1 MVNIYELLNRII
13 VNKRYSLSPNLFIEA
28 DRTELSEEERSI
40 FDLLKNIVSLRTK
53 IHNDGIEFHPMFV
66 MADGSRTFSI
76 EDISEDDY
84 LILHSL
90 KLEKM
95 PLILRALIADILWTN
110 KKEFSAAKIAA
121 NAYWELFTLWYRDD
135 DNVGTIDIIRRAVCI
150 SAQTKQTLLFEKI
163 QGWFVD
169 FLEKKAA
176 NNDGFF
182 ALRVME
188 LFFGQKNFDVSIF
201 LPVLDDLI
209 DGNSDNI
216 AKVEQAYKLKT
227 ECLFKLKRK
236 EDAIKNNNLLA
247 DYYLEFAEKI
257 FKKDIQGALRAVNF
271 YQKGIMLY
279 RNNGESDK
287 ADAAHKRLVE
297 IQKEIPKIMVPFS
310 VELDIKGVIDN
321 LKANMEGLS
330 FEECVIRLTQM
341 FVFEKQEDIKKRVI
355 EEFKD
360 NPISHLFGT
369 SLINAQGQTVLA
381 LHPLDIHDPE
391 KDPKLMELHMYQ
403 NALEKQKVA
412 GDIWVKNALII
423 IRDKFVI
430 DKSMVEFLV
439 KDNPIIPDGRE
450 RIFQSGLYMFLNG
463 DYYEALHIL
472 APQVENLFRNIAR
485 EVGGLTV
492 TLEKDGS
499 SMEKV
504 LSSILSLP
512 ELVDCYDNDIL
523 FTFRGLLNE
532 QAGANIRNEIAHG
545 IISEYACS
553 TGVCLYFG
561 VAVIKLLSLTSA
573 SCYQIL
579 LNSDKLSQY
588 EKEYF
593 TKIISATA
601 NEVELT
607 SSLERLSKMLA
618 SHYDKAPVIII
629 DEYDPGII
637 LEFKW
642 KEKLSDVELEKWS
655 NEALKQIGELR
666 YDSEMK
672 EDGITEILKFGIAFS
687 GKKVCVRTE

>member
-40 FDLLKNIVSLRTK
+40 FDLLKNIVSLGTK

-110 KKEFSAAKIAA
+110 KKEFNAAKIAA
-121 NAYWELFTLWYRDD
+121 NAYWELFTFWYRDD

-216 AKVEQAYKLKT
+216 AKVEQAYRLKT

-360 NPISHLFGT
+360 NPISHLFGK

-579 LNSDKLSQY
+579 KNS
-588 EKEYF
+588 
-593 TKIISATA
+593 
-601 NEVELT
+601 
-607 SSLERLSKMLA
+607 
-618 SHYDKAPVIII
+618 
-629 DEYDPGII
+629 
-637 LEFKW
+637 
-642 KEKLSDVELEKWS
+642 EKLKHFEMPRKD
-655 NEALKQIGELR
+655 ALKVIH
-666 YDSEMK
+666 
-672 EDGITEILKFGIAFS
+672 
-687 GKKVCVRTE
+687 

>member
-1 MVNIYELLNRII
+1 MVNIYELLNRSI

-28 DRTELSEEERSI
+28 DRIELSEEEKSI
-40 FDLLKNIVSLRTK
+40 FDLLKNIVSLGTK
-53 IHNDGIEFHPMFV
+53 IHDDGIEFHPMFV

-110 KKEFSAAKIAA
+110 KKEFSAAKTAA
-121 NAYWELFTLWYRDD
+121 DAYWKLFMLWYTDE
-135 DNVGTIDIIRRAVCI
+135 DNVGTIDMIRRAVCI
-150 SAQTKQTLLFEKI
+150 SVQTKQTTLYNEI
-163 QGWFVD
+163 QEWFNEFID
-169 FLEKKAA
+169 TKAA
-176 NNDGFF
+176 SAEGFF
-182 ALRVME
+182 SLKIME
-188 LFFGQKNFDVSIF
+188 LFFKQKNFDVFII
-201 LPVLDDLI
+201 LKVLDDLI

-360 NPISHLFGT
+360 NPISHLFGK

-430 DKSMVEFLV
+430 DKSMVGFLV

-579 LNSDKLSQY
+579 KNS
-588 EKEYF
+588 
-593 TKIISATA
+593 
-601 NEVELT
+601 
-607 SSLERLSKMLA
+607 
-618 SHYDKAPVIII
+618 
-629 DEYDPGII
+629 
-637 LEFKW
+637 
-642 KEKLSDVELEKWS
+642 EKLKHFEMPRKD
-655 NEALKQIGELR
+655 ALKVIH
-666 YDSEMK
+666 
-672 EDGITEILKFGIAFS
+672 
-687 GKKVCVRTE
+687 

>member
-1 MVNIYELLNRII
+1 MVNIYELLNRSI

-28 DRTELSEEERSI
+28 DRIELSEEEKSI
-40 FDLLKNIVSLRTK
+40 FDLLKNIVSLGTK
-53 IHNDGIEFHPMFV
+53 IHDDGIEFHPMFV

-110 KKEFSAAKIAA
+110 KKEFSAAKTAA
-121 NAYWELFTLWYRDD
+121 DAYWKLFMLWYTDE
-135 DNVGTIDIIRRAVCI
+135 DNVGTIDMIRRAVCI
-150 SAQTKQTLLFEKI
+150 SVQTKQTTLYNEI
-163 QGWFVD
+163 QEWFNEFID
-169 FLEKKAA
+169 TKAA
-176 NNDGFF
+176 SAEGFF
-182 ALRVME
+182 SLKIME
-188 LFFGQKNFDVSIF
+188 LFFKQKNFDVFII
-201 LPVLDDLI
+201 LKVLDDLI

-360 NPISHLFGT
+360 NPISHLFGK

-579 LNSDKLSQY
+579 KNS
-588 EKEYF
+588 
-593 TKIISATA
+593 
-601 NEVELT
+601 
-607 SSLERLSKMLA
+607 
-618 SHYDKAPVIII
+618 
-629 DEYDPGII
+629 
-637 LEFKW
+637 
-642 KEKLSDVELEKWS
+642 EKLKHFEMPRKD
-655 NEALKQIGELR
+655 ALKVIH
-666 YDSEMK
+666 
-672 EDGITEILKFGIAFS
+672 
-687 GKKVCVRTE
+687 

>member
-13 VNKRYSLSPNLFIEA
+13 VNKRYSLSSNLFIEA
-28 DRTELSEEERSI
+28 DRSTLSEKEKSI
-40 FDLLKNIVSLRTK
+40 FDLLKNIVSLGTK
-53 IHNDGIEFHPMFV
+53 IHDDRIEFHPMFV

-76 EDISEDDY
+76 EDISEEDY
-84 LILHSL
+84 LILHN
-90 KLEKM
+90 LELDKI
-95 PLILRALIADILWTN
+95 PLTLRALIADILWTN
-110 KKEFSAAKIAA
+110 KKEFNAAKIAA
-121 NAYWELFTLWYRDD
+121 DAYWKLFILWYSDE
-135 DNVGTIDIIRRAVCI
+135 DNIDTIDMIRRAVCI
-150 SAQTKQTLLFEKI
+150 SVQTKQTTLYNEI
-163 QGWFVD
+163 QEWFND
-169 FLEKKAA
+169 FIDTKAVNA
-176 NNDGFF
+176 EGFF
-182 ALRVME
+182 SLRVME
-188 LFFGQKNFDVSIF
+188 LFFKQKNFDVSVI
-201 LPVLDDLI
+201 LKVLDDLI
-209 DGNSDNI
+209 DGSRDNL
-216 AKVEQAYKLKT
+216 AKVEQAYELKT

-257 FKKDIQGALRAVNF
+257 FQKDIQGALRAVNF

-279 RNNGESDK
+279 RNNGETNK
-287 ADAAHKRLVE
+287 AEVAQKRLVE
-297 IQKEIPKIMVPFS
+297 IQKEIPKIMVPCS

-321 LKANMEGLS
+321 LKVNMEGLS
-330 FEECVIRLTQM
+330 FEESVIRLTQM
-341 FVFEKQEDIKKRVI
+341 LVFEKQEDIKKCVI
-355 EEFKD
+355 EELKN
-360 NPISHLFGT
+360 NPISHLFGK

-381 LHPLDIHDPE
+381 LHPLDIHNPE
-391 KDPKLMELHMYQ
+391 KDLKLLELHMYQ

-439 KDNPIIPDGRE
+439 KDNPIIPNGRE

-472 APQVENLFRNIAR
+472 TPQVENLFRNIAR

-561 VAVIKLLSLTSA
+561 MAVIKLLSLTSA

-579 LNSDKLSQY
+579 KNS
-588 EKEYF
+588 
-593 TKIISATA
+593 
-601 NEVELT
+601 
-607 SSLERLSKMLA
+607 
-618 SHYDKAPVIII
+618 
-629 DEYDPGII
+629 
-637 LEFKW
+637 
-642 KEKLSDVELEKWS
+642 EKLKHFEMPRKD
-655 NEALKQIGELR
+655 ALKVIR
-666 YDSEMK
+666 
-672 EDGITEILKFGIAFS
+672 
-687 GKKVCVRTE
+687 R

>member
-40 FDLLKNIVSLRTK
+40 FDLLKNIVSLGTK

-110 KKEFSAAKIAA
+110 KKEFNAAKIAA
-121 NAYWELFTLWYRDD
+121 NAYWELFTFWYRDD
-135 DNVGTIDIIRRAVCI
+135 DNVGTIGIIRRAVCI

-257 FKKDIQGALRAVNF
+257 FKKDIQGALRAVIF

-341 FVFEKQEDIKKRVI
+341 FVFEKQEDIKERVI

-360 NPISHLFGT
+360 NPISHLFGK

-579 LNSDKLSQY
+579 KNS
-588 EKEYF
+588 
-593 TKIISATA
+593 
-601 NEVELT
+601 
-607 SSLERLSKMLA
+607 
-618 SHYDKAPVIII
+618 
-629 DEYDPGII
+629 
-637 LEFKW
+637 
-642 KEKLSDVELEKWS
+642 EKLKHFEMPRKD
-655 NEALKQIGELR
+655 ALKVIH
-666 YDSEMK
+666 
-672 EDGITEILKFGIAFS
+672 
-687 GKKVCVRTE
+687 

>member
-28 DRTELSEEERSI
+28 DRIELSEEERSI
-40 FDLLKNIVSLRTK
+40 FDLLKNIVSLGTK

-90 KLEKM
+90 ELDKM

-121 NAYWELFTLWYRDD
+121 DAYWKLFMLWYTDE
-135 DNVGTIDIIRRAVCI
+135 DNVGTIDMIRRAVCI
-150 SAQTKQTLLFEKI
+150 SVQTKQTTLYNEI
-163 QGWFVD
+163 QEWFNEFID
-169 FLEKKAA
+169 TKAA
-176 NNDGFF
+176 SAEGFF
-182 ALRVME
+182 SLRIME
-188 LFFGQKNFDVSIF
+188 LFFKQKNFDVSII
-201 LPVLDDLI
+201 LKVLDDLI

-257 FKKDIQGALRAVNF
+257 FKKDIQEALRAVNF

-279 RNNGESDK
+279 HNNGESDK

-360 NPISHLFGT
+360 NPISHLFGK

-499 SMEKV
+499 SMKKV

-579 LNSDKLSQY
+579 KNS
-588 EKEYF
+588 
-593 TKIISATA
+593 
-601 NEVELT
+601 
-607 SSLERLSKMLA
+607 
-618 SHYDKAPVIII
+618 
-629 DEYDPGII
+629 
-637 LEFKW
+637 
-642 KEKLSDVELEKWS
+642 EKLKHFEMPRKD
-655 NEALKQIGELR
+655 ALKVIH
-666 YDSEMK
+666 
-672 EDGITEILKFGIAFS
+672 
-687 GKKVCVRTE
+687 

>member
-1 MVNIYELLNRII
+1 MVNIYELLNRSI

-28 DRTELSEEERSI
+28 DRIELSEEEKSI
-40 FDLLKNIVSLRTK
+40 FDLLKNIVSLGTK
-53 IHNDGIEFHPMFV
+53 IHDDGIEFHPMFV

-90 KLEKM
+90 ELDKM

-121 NAYWELFTLWYRDD
+121 DAYWKLFMLWYTDE
-135 DNVGTIDIIRRAVCI
+135 DNVGTIDMIRRAVCI
-150 SAQTKQTLLFEKI
+150 SVQTKQTTLYNEI
-163 QGWFVD
+163 QEWFNEFID
-169 FLEKKAA
+169 TKAA
-176 NNDGFF
+176 SAEGFF
-182 ALRVME
+182 SLRIME
-188 LFFGQKNFDVSIF
+188 LFFKQKNFDVSII
-201 LPVLDDLI
+201 LKVLDDLI

-355 EEFKD
+355 KEFKD
-360 NPISHLFGT
+360 NPISHLFGK

-430 DKSMVEFLV
+430 DKSMMEFLV

-579 LNSDKLSQY
+579 KNS
-588 EKEYF
+588 
-593 TKIISATA
+593 
-601 NEVELT
+601 
-607 SSLERLSKMLA
+607 
-618 SHYDKAPVIII
+618 
-629 DEYDPGII
+629 
-637 LEFKW
+637 
-642 KEKLSDVELEKWS
+642 EKLKHFEMPRKD
-655 NEALKQIGELR
+655 ALKVIH
-666 YDSEMK
+666 
-672 EDGITEILKFGIAFS
+672 
-687 GKKVCVRTE
+687 

>member
-28 DRTELSEEERSI
+28 DRTELSEEEKSI
-40 FDLLKNIVSLRTK
+40 FDLLKNIVSLGTK

-110 KKEFSAAKIAA
+110 KKEFNAAKIAA
-121 NAYWELFTLWYRDD
+121 NAYWELFTFWYRDD

-360 NPISHLFGT
+360 NPISHLFGK

-579 LNSDKLSQY
+579 KNS
-588 EKEYF
+588 
-593 TKIISATA
+593 
-601 NEVELT
+601 
-607 SSLERLSKMLA
+607 
-618 SHYDKAPVIII
+618 
-629 DEYDPGII
+629 
-637 LEFKW
+637 
-642 KEKLSDVELEKWS
+642 EKL
-655 NEALKQIGELR
+655 
-666 YDSEMK
+666 
-672 EDGITEILKFGIAFS
+672 
-687 GKKVCVRTE
+687 

>member
-40 FDLLKNIVSLRTK
+40 FDLLKNIVSLGTK

-110 KKEFSAAKIAA
+110 KKEFNAAKIAA
-121 NAYWELFTLWYRDD
+121 NAYWELFTFWYRDD

-341 FVFEKQEDIKKRVI
+341 FVFEKQEDIKKSVI

-360 NPISHLFGT
+360 NRISHLFGK

-579 LNSDKLSQY
+579 KNS
-588 EKEYF
+588 
-593 TKIISATA
+593 
-601 NEVELT
+601 
-607 SSLERLSKMLA
+607 
-618 SHYDKAPVIII
+618 
-629 DEYDPGII
+629 
-637 LEFKW
+637 
-642 KEKLSDVELEKWS
+642 EKLKHFEMPRKD
-655 NEALKQIGELR
+655 ALKVIH
-666 YDSEMK
+666 
-672 EDGITEILKFGIAFS
+672 
-687 GKKVCVRTE
+687 

>member
-1 MVNIYELLNRII
+1 M
-13 VNKRYSLSPNLFIEA
+13 SPNLFIEA

-40 FDLLKNIVSLRTK
+40 FDLLKNIVSLGTK

-110 KKEFSAAKIAA
+110 KKEFNAAKIAA
-121 NAYWELFTLWYRDD
+121 NAYWELFTFWYRDD

-169 FLEKKAA
+169 FLEEKAA

-360 NPISHLFGT
+360 NPISHLFGK

-579 LNSDKLSQY
+579 KNS
-588 EKEYF
+588 
-593 TKIISATA
+593 
-601 NEVELT
+601 
-607 SSLERLSKMLA
+607 
-618 SHYDKAPVIII
+618 
-629 DEYDPGII
+629 
-637 LEFKW
+637 
-642 KEKLSDVELEKWS
+642 EKLKHFEMPRKD
-655 NEALKQIGELR
+655 ALKVIH
-666 YDSEMK
+666 
-672 EDGITEILKFGIAFS
+672 
-687 GKKVCVRTE
+687 

>member
-1 MVNIYELLNRII
+1 MNIYELLNRSI

-28 DRTELSEEERSI
+28 DRIELSEEEKSI
-40 FDLLKNIVSLRTK
+40 FDLLKNIVSLGTK
-53 IHNDGIEFHPMFV
+53 IHDDGIEFHPMFV

-90 KLEKM
+90 ELDKM

-121 NAYWELFTLWYRDD
+121 DAYWKLFMLWYTDE
-135 DNVGTIDIIRRAVCI
+135 DNVGTIDMIRRAVCI
-150 SAQTKQTLLFEKI
+150 SVQTKQTTLYNEI
-163 QGWFVD
+163 QEWFNEFID
-169 FLEKKAA
+169 TKAA
-176 NNDGFF
+176 SAEGFF
-182 ALRVME
+182 SLRIME
-188 LFFGQKNFDVSIF
+188 LFFKQKNFDVSII
-201 LPVLDDLI
+201 LKVLDDLI

-279 RNNGESDK
+279 RNNGESNK

-355 EEFKD
+355 KEFKD
-360 NPISHLFGT
+360 NPISHLFGK

-579 LNSDKLSQY
+579 KNS
-588 EKEYF
+588 
-593 TKIISATA
+593 
-601 NEVELT
+601 
-607 SSLERLSKMLA
+607 
-618 SHYDKAPVIII
+618 
-629 DEYDPGII
+629 
-637 LEFKW
+637 
-642 KEKLSDVELEKWS
+642 EKLKHFEMPRKD
-655 NEALKQIGELR
+655 ALKVIH
-666 YDSEMK
+666 
-672 EDGITEILKFGIAFS
+672 
-687 GKKVCVRTE
+687 

>member
-1 MVNIYELLNRII
+1 MVNIYELLNRSI

-28 DRTELSEEERSI
+28 DRIELSEEEKSI
-40 FDLLKNIVSLRTK
+40 FDLLKNIVSLGTK
-53 IHNDGIEFHPMFV
+53 IHDDGIEFHPMFV

-90 KLEKM
+90 ELDKM

-110 KKEFSAAKIAA
+110 KKEFSAAKTAA
-121 NAYWELFTLWYRDD
+121 DAYWKLFMLWYTDE
-135 DNVGTIDIIRRAVCI
+135 DNVGTIDMIRRAVCI
-150 SAQTKQTLLFEKI
+150 SVQTKQTTLYNEI
-163 QGWFVD
+163 QEWFNEFID
-169 FLEKKAA
+169 TKAA
-176 NNDGFF
+176 SAEGFF
-182 ALRVME
+182 SLKIME
-188 LFFGQKNFDVSIF
+188 LFFKQKNFDVFII
-201 LPVLDDLI
+201 LKVLDDLI

-360 NPISHLFGT
+360 NPISHLFGK

-430 DKSMVEFLV
+430 DKSMMEFLV

-579 LNSDKLSQY
+579 KNS
-588 EKEYF
+588 
-593 TKIISATA
+593 
-601 NEVELT
+601 
-607 SSLERLSKMLA
+607 
-618 SHYDKAPVIII
+618 
-629 DEYDPGII
+629 
-637 LEFKW
+637 
-642 KEKLSDVELEKWS
+642 EKLKHFEMPRKD
-655 NEALKQIGELR
+655 ALKVIH
-666 YDSEMK
+666 
-672 EDGITEILKFGIAFS
+672 
-687 GKKVCVRTE
+687 

>member
-40 FDLLKNIVSLRTK
+40 FDLLKNIVSLGTK

-110 KKEFSAAKIAA
+110 KKEFNAAKIAA
-121 NAYWELFTLWYRDD
+121 NAYWELFTFWYRDD

-169 FLEKKAA
+169 FLEEKAA

-360 NPISHLFGT
+360 NPISHLFGK

-579 LNSDKLSQY
+579 RNS
-588 EKEYF
+588 
-593 TKIISATA
+593 
-601 NEVELT
+601 
-607 SSLERLSKMLA
+607 
-618 SHYDKAPVIII
+618 
-629 DEYDPGII
+629 
-637 LEFKW
+637 
-642 KEKLSDVELEKWS
+642 EKLKHFEMPRKD
-655 NEALKQIGELR
+655 ALKVIH
-666 YDSEMK
+666 
-672 EDGITEILKFGIAFS
+672 
-687 GKKVCVRTE
+687 

>member
-28 DRTELSEEERSI
+28 DRTELSEEEKSI
-40 FDLLKNIVSLRTK
+40 FDLLKNIVSLGTK

-90 KLEKM
+90 ELDKM

-110 KKEFSAAKIAA
+110 KKEFNAAKIAA
-121 NAYWELFTLWYRDD
+121 NAYWELFTFWYRDD

-360 NPISHLFGT
+360 NPISHLFGK

-579 LNSDKLSQY
+579 KNS
-588 EKEYF
+588 
-593 TKIISATA
+593 
-601 NEVELT
+601 
-607 SSLERLSKMLA
+607 
-618 SHYDKAPVIII
+618 
-629 DEYDPGII
+629 
-637 LEFKW
+637 
-642 KEKLSDVELEKWS
+642 EKLKHFEMPRKD
-655 NEALKQIGELR
+655 ALKVIH
-666 YDSEMK
+666 
-672 EDGITEILKFGIAFS
+672 
-687 GKKVCVRTE
+687 

>member
-13 VNKRYSLSPNLFIEA
+13 ENKRYSLSPNLFIEA

-40 FDLLKNIVSLRTK
+40 FDLLKNIVSLGTK

-110 KKEFSAAKIAA
+110 KKEFNAAKIAA
-121 NAYWELFTLWYRDD
+121 NAYWELFMLWYTDE
-135 DNVGTIDIIRRAVCI
+135 DNVGTIDMIRRAVCI
-150 SAQTKQTLLFEKI
+150 SVQTKQTTLYNEI
-163 QGWFVD
+163 QEWFNEFID
-169 FLEKKAA
+169 TKAA
-176 NNDGFF
+176 SAEGFF
-182 ALRVME
+182 SLRIME
-188 LFFGQKNFDVSIF
+188 LFFKQKNFDVSII
-201 LPVLDDLI
+201 LKVLDDLI

-360 NPISHLFGT
+360 NPISHLFGK

-579 LNSDKLSQY
+579 KNS
-588 EKEYF
+588 
-593 TKIISATA
+593 
-601 NEVELT
+601 
-607 SSLERLSKMLA
+607 
-618 SHYDKAPVIII
+618 
-629 DEYDPGII
+629 
-637 LEFKW
+637 
-642 KEKLSDVELEKWS
+642 EKLKHFEMPRKD
-655 NEALKQIGELR
+655 ALKVIH
-666 YDSEMK
+666 
-672 EDGITEILKFGIAFS
+672 
-687 GKKVCVRTE
+687 

>member
-1 MVNIYELLNRII
+1 MVNIYELLNRNI

-28 DRTELSEEERSI
+28 DRIELSEEEKSI
-40 FDLLKNIVSLRTK
+40 FDLLKNIVSLGTK
-53 IHNDGIEFHPMFV
+53 IHDDGIEFHPMFV

-90 KLEKM
+90 ELDKM

-121 NAYWELFTLWYRDD
+121 DAYWKLFMLWYTDE
-135 DNVGTIDIIRRAVCI
+135 DNVGTIDMIRRAVCI
-150 SAQTKQTLLFEKI
+150 SVQTKQTTLYNEI
-163 QGWFVD
+163 QEWFNEFID
-169 FLEKKAA
+169 TKAA
-176 NNDGFF
+176 SAEGFF
-182 ALRVME
+182 SLKIME
-188 LFFGQKNFDVSIF
+188 LFFKQKNFDVFII
-201 LPVLDDLI
+201 LKVLDDLI

-360 NPISHLFGT
+360 NPISHLFGK

-579 LNSDKLSQY
+579 KNS
-588 EKEYF
+588 
-593 TKIISATA
+593 
-601 NEVELT
+601 
-607 SSLERLSKMLA
+607 
-618 SHYDKAPVIII
+618 
-629 DEYDPGII
+629 
-637 LEFKW
+637 
-642 KEKLSDVELEKWS
+642 EKLKHFEMPRKD
-655 NEALKQIGELR
+655 ALKVIH
-666 YDSEMK
+666 
-672 EDGITEILKFGIAFS
+672 
-687 GKKVCVRTE
+687 

>member
-40 FDLLKNIVSLRTK
+40 FDLLKNIVSLGTK

-110 KKEFSAAKIAA
+110 KKEFNAAKIAA
-121 NAYWELFTLWYRDD
+121 NAYWELFTFWYRDD

-360 NPISHLFGT
+360 NPISHLFGK

-430 DKSMVEFLV
+430 DKSMVDFLV

-579 LNSDKLSQY
+579 KNS
-588 EKEYF
+588 
-593 TKIISATA
+593 
-601 NEVELT
+601 
-607 SSLERLSKMLA
+607 
-618 SHYDKAPVIII
+618 
-629 DEYDPGII
+629 
-637 LEFKW
+637 
-642 KEKLSDVELEKWS
+642 EKLKHFEMPRKD
-655 NEALKQIGELR
+655 ALKVIH
-666 YDSEMK
+666 
-672 EDGITEILKFGIAFS
+672 
-687 GKKVCVRTE
+687 

>member
-13 VNKRYSLSPNLFIEA
+13 VNKRYSLSSNLFIEA
-28 DRTELSEEERSI
+28 DRSTLSEKEKSI
-40 FDLLKNIVSLRTK
+40 FDLLKNIVSLGTK
-53 IHNDGIEFHPMFV
+53 IHDDRIEFHPMFV

-76 EDISEDDY
+76 EDISEEDY
-84 LILHSL
+84 LILHN
-90 KLEKM
+90 LELDKI
-95 PLILRALIADILWTN
+95 PLTLRALIADILWTN
-110 KKEFSAAKIAA
+110 KKEFNAAKIAA
-121 NAYWELFTLWYRDD
+121 DAYWKLFILWYSDE
-135 DNVGTIDIIRRAVCI
+135 DNIDTIDMIRRAVCI
-150 SAQTKQTLLFEKI
+150 SVQTKQTTLYNEI
-163 QGWFVD
+163 QEWFND
-169 FLEKKAA
+169 FIDTKAVNA
-176 NNDGFF
+176 EGFF
-182 ALRVME
+182 SLRVME
-188 LFFGQKNFDVSIF
+188 LFFKQKNFDVSVI
-201 LPVLDDLI
+201 LKVLDDLI
-209 DGNSDNI
+209 DGSRDNL
-216 AKVEQAYKLKT
+216 AKVEQAYELKT

-257 FKKDIQGALRAVNF
+257 FQKDIQGALGAVNF

-279 RNNGESDK
+279 RNNGETNK
-287 ADAAHKRLVE
+287 AEVAQKRLVE
-297 IQKEIPKIMVPFS
+297 IQKEIPKIMVPCS

-321 LKANMEGLS
+321 LKVNMEGLS
-330 FEECVIRLTQM
+330 FEESVIRLTQM
-341 FVFEKQEDIKKRVI
+341 LVFEKQEDIKKCVI
-355 EEFKD
+355 EELKN
-360 NPISHLFGT
+360 NPISHLFGK

-381 LHPLDIHDPE
+381 LHPLDIHNPE
-391 KDPKLMELHMYQ
+391 KDLKLLELHMYQ

-439 KDNPIIPDGRE
+439 KDNPIIPNGRE

-472 APQVENLFRNIAR
+472 TPQVENLFRNIAR

-492 TLEKDGS
+492 TLENDGS

-561 VAVIKLLSLTSA
+561 MAVIKLLSLTSA

-579 LNSDKLSQY
+579 KNS
-588 EKEYF
+588 
-593 TKIISATA
+593 
-601 NEVELT
+601 
-607 SSLERLSKMLA
+607 
-618 SHYDKAPVIII
+618 
-629 DEYDPGII
+629 
-637 LEFKW
+637 
-642 KEKLSDVELEKWS
+642 EKLKHFEMPRKD
-655 NEALKQIGELR
+655 ALKVIR
-666 YDSEMK
+666 
-672 EDGITEILKFGIAFS
+672 
-687 GKKVCVRTE
+687 R

>member
-40 FDLLKNIVSLRTK
+40 FDLLKNIVSLGTK

-110 KKEFSAAKIAA
+110 KKEFNAAKIAA
-121 NAYWELFTLWYRDD
+121 NAYWELFTFWYRDD
-135 DNVGTIDIIRRAVCI
+135 DNVGTIHIIRRAVCI

-341 FVFEKQEDIKKRVI
+341 FVFEKQEDIKKSVI

-360 NPISHLFGT
+360 NPISHLFGK

-579 LNSDKLSQY
+579 KNS
-588 EKEYF
+588 
-593 TKIISATA
+593 
-601 NEVELT
+601 
-607 SSLERLSKMLA
+607 
-618 SHYDKAPVIII
+618 
-629 DEYDPGII
+629 
-637 LEFKW
+637 
-642 KEKLSDVELEKWS
+642 EKLKHFEMPRKD
-655 NEALKQIGELR
+655 ALKVIH
-666 YDSEMK
+666 
-672 EDGITEILKFGIAFS
+672 
-687 GKKVCVRTE
+687 

>member
-28 DRTELSEEERSI
+28 DRTELSEKERSI
-40 FDLLKNIVSLRTK
+40 FDLLKNIVSLGTK

-110 KKEFSAAKIAA
+110 KKEFNAAKIAA
-121 NAYWELFTLWYRDD
+121 NAYWELFTFWYRDD

-360 NPISHLFGT
+360 NPISHLFGK

-553 TGVCLYFG
+553 TGICLYFG

-579 LNSDKLSQY
+579 RNS
-588 EKEYF
+588 
-593 TKIISATA
+593 
-601 NEVELT
+601 
-607 SSLERLSKMLA
+607 
-618 SHYDKAPVIII
+618 
-629 DEYDPGII
+629 
-637 LEFKW
+637 
-642 KEKLSDVELEKWS
+642 EKLKHFEMPRKD
-655 NEALKQIGELR
+655 ALKVIH
-666 YDSEMK
+666 
-672 EDGITEILKFGIAFS
+672 
-687 GKKVCVRTE
+687 

>member
-188 LFFGQKNFDVSIF
+188 LFFGQKNFDVSLF

-360 NPISHLFGT
+360 NPISHLFGK

-553 TGVCLYFG
+553 TGVCLDFG

-579 LNSDKLSQY
+579 KNS
-588 EKEYF
+588 
-593 TKIISATA
+593 
-601 NEVELT
+601 
-607 SSLERLSKMLA
+607 
-618 SHYDKAPVIII
+618 
-629 DEYDPGII
+629 
-637 LEFKW
+637 
-642 KEKLSDVELEKWS
+642 EKLKHFEMPRKD
-655 NEALKQIGELR
+655 ALKVIH
-666 YDSEMK
+666 
-672 EDGITEILKFGIAFS
+672 
-687 GKKVCVRTE
+687 

>member
-13 VNKRYSLSPNLFIEA
+13 VNKRYSLSSNLFIEA
-28 DRTELSEEERSI
+28 DRSTLSEKEKSI
-40 FDLLKNIVSLRTK
+40 FDLLKNIVSLGTK
-53 IHNDGIEFHPMFV
+53 IHDDRIEFHPMFV

-76 EDISEDDY
+76 EDISEEDY
-84 LILHSL
+84 LILHN
-90 KLEKM
+90 LELDKI
-95 PLILRALIADILWTN
+95 PLTLRALIADILWTN
-110 KKEFSAAKIAA
+110 KKEFNAAKIAA
-121 NAYWELFTLWYRDD
+121 DAYWKLFILWYSDE
-135 DNVGTIDIIRRAVCI
+135 DNIDTIDMIRRAVCI
-150 SAQTKQTLLFEKI
+150 SVQTKQTTLYNEI
-163 QGWFVD
+163 QEWFND
-169 FLEKKAA
+169 FIDTKAVNA
-176 NNDGFF
+176 EGFF
-182 ALRVME
+182 SLRVME
-188 LFFGQKNFDVSIF
+188 LFFKQKNFDVSVI
-201 LPVLDDLI
+201 LKVLDDLI
-209 DGNSDNI
+209 DGSRDNL
-216 AKVEQAYKLKT
+216 AKVEQAYELKT

-257 FKKDIQGALRAVNF
+257 FQKDIQGALRAVNF

-279 RNNGESDK
+279 RNNGETNK
-287 ADAAHKRLVE
+287 AEVAQKRLVE
-297 IQKEIPKIMVPFS
+297 IQKEIPKIMVPCS

-321 LKANMEGLS
+321 LKVNMEGLS
-330 FEECVIRLTQM
+330 FEESVIRLTQM
-341 FVFEKQEDIKKRVI
+341 LVFEKQEDIKKCVI
-355 EEFKD
+355 EELKN
-360 NPISHLFGT
+360 NPISHLFGK

-381 LHPLDIHDPE
+381 LHPLDIHNPE
-391 KDPKLMELHMYQ
+391 KDLKLLELHMYQ

-439 KDNPIIPDGRE
+439 KDNPIIPNGRE

-472 APQVENLFRNIAR
+472 TPQVENLFRNIAR

-492 TLEKDGS
+492 TLENDGS

-561 VAVIKLLSLTSA
+561 MAVIKLLSLTSA

-579 LNSDKLSQY
+579 KNS
-588 EKEYF
+588 
-593 TKIISATA
+593 
-601 NEVELT
+601 
-607 SSLERLSKMLA
+607 
-618 SHYDKAPVIII
+618 
-629 DEYDPGII
+629 
-637 LEFKW
+637 
-642 KEKLSDVELEKWS
+642 EKLKHFEMPRKD
-655 NEALKQIGELR
+655 ALKVIH
-666 YDSEMK
+666 
-672 EDGITEILKFGIAFS
+672 
-687 GKKVCVRTE
+687 

>member
-1 MVNIYELLNRII
+1 MVNIYELLNRSI

-28 DRTELSEEERSI
+28 DRIELSEEEKSI
-40 FDLLKNIVSLRTK
+40 FDLLKNIVSLGTK
-53 IHNDGIEFHPMFV
+53 IHDDGIEFHPMFV

-90 KLEKM
+90 QLDKM

-121 NAYWELFTLWYRDD
+121 DAYWKLFMLWYTDE
-135 DNVGTIDIIRRAVCI
+135 DNVGTIDMIRRAVCI
-150 SAQTKQTLLFEKI
+150 SVQTKQTTLYNEI
-163 QGWFVD
+163 QEWFNEFID
-169 FLEKKAA
+169 TKAA
-176 NNDGFF
+176 SAEGFF
-182 ALRVME
+182 SLRIME
-188 LFFGQKNFDVSIF
+188 LFFKQKNFDVSII
-201 LPVLDDLI
+201 LKVLDDLI

-355 EEFKD
+355 KEFKD
-360 NPISHLFGT
+360 NPISHLFGK

-579 LNSDKLSQY
+579 KNS
-588 EKEYF
+588 
-593 TKIISATA
+593 
-601 NEVELT
+601 
-607 SSLERLSKMLA
+607 
-618 SHYDKAPVIII
+618 
-629 DEYDPGII
+629 
-637 LEFKW
+637 
-642 KEKLSDVELEKWS
+642 EKLKHFEMPRKA
-655 NEALKQIGELR
+655 ALKVIH
-666 YDSEMK
+666 
-672 EDGITEILKFGIAFS
+672 
-687 GKKVCVRTE
+687 

>member
-1 MVNIYELLNRII
+1 MHFGDDAVNIYELLNQII
-13 VNKRYSLSPNLFIEA
+13 VNKRYLLSPDLFIETY
-28 DRTELSEEERSI
+28 RTELREEEKNI
-40 FDLLKNIVSLRTK
+40 FDLLKNIVSLGTK
-53 IHNDGIEFHPMFV
+53 IHDDGIEFHPMFV

-121 NAYWELFTLWYRDD
+121 DAYWKLFMLWYTDE
-135 DNVGTIDIIRRAVCI
+135 DNVGTIDMIRRAVCI
-150 SAQTKQTLLFEKI
+150 SVQTKQTTLYNEI
-163 QGWFVD
+163 QEWFNEFIDTKVASA
-169 FLEKKAA
+169 E
-176 NNDGFF
+176 GFF
-182 ALRVME
+182 SLRIME
-188 LFFGQKNFDVSIF
+188 LFFKQKNFDVSII
-201 LPVLDDLI
+201 LKVLDDLI

-310 VELDIKGVIDN
+310 VELEIKGVIDN

-360 NPISHLFGT
+360 NPISHLFGK

-579 LNSDKLSQY
+579 KNS
-588 EKEYF
+588 
-593 TKIISATA
+593 
-601 NEVELT
+601 
-607 SSLERLSKMLA
+607 
-618 SHYDKAPVIII
+618 
-629 DEYDPGII
+629 
-637 LEFKW
+637 
-642 KEKLSDVELEKWS
+642 EKLKHFEMPRKD
-655 NEALKQIGELR
+655 ALKVIH
-666 YDSEMK
+666 
-672 EDGITEILKFGIAFS
+672 
-687 GKKVCVRTE
+687 

>member
-28 DRTELSEEERSI
+28 DRTKLSEEERSI
-40 FDLLKNIVSLRTK
+40 FDLLKNIVSLGTK

-110 KKEFSAAKIAA
+110 KKEFNAAKIAA
-121 NAYWELFTLWYRDD
+121 NAYWELFTFWYRDD

-360 NPISHLFGT
+360 NPISHLFGK

-579 LNSDKLSQY
+579 KNS
-588 EKEYF
+588 
-593 TKIISATA
+593 
-601 NEVELT
+601 
-607 SSLERLSKMLA
+607 
-618 SHYDKAPVIII
+618 
-629 DEYDPGII
+629 
-637 LEFKW
+637 
-642 KEKLSDVELEKWS
+642 EKLKHFEMPRKD
-655 NEALKQIGELR
+655 ALKVIH
-666 YDSEMK
+666 
-672 EDGITEILKFGIAFS
+672 
-687 GKKVCVRTE
+687 